1 MATGFL
7 SLELLR
13 PSHSTG
19 RTSLPAERKLE
30 MTTPPPLTVGK
41 KKQNKKRPREG
52 KGTSGATQPELNQV
66 SKLSAPK

>member
-41 KKQNKKRPREG
+41 KNKTKKGPEKAREPAG
-52 KGTSGATQPELNQV
+52 QHSQ
-66 SKLSAPK
+66 S